1 MLHLITV
8 CVQSLVKEVSVVS
21 SSTVIV
27 FVDANR
33 IFAFAGVRMKFF
45 ILSLFNLHIT
55 LFYVKVTSCFLKNKM
70 KQTNFS
76 INQNL

>member
-21 SSTVIV
+21 SSRATV

-33 IFAFAGVRMKFF
+33 IFAFAAVNSPTIQFPYYI
-45 ILSLFNLHIT
+45 IL
-55 LFYVKVTSCFLKNKM
+55 C
-70 KQTNFS
+70 
-76 INQNL
+76 